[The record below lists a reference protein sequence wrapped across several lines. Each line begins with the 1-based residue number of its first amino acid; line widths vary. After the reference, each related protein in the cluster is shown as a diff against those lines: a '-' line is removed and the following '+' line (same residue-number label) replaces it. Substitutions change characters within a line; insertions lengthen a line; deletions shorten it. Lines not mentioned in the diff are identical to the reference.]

1 MENFKS
7 VSHAMELGEGGGRGG
22 YISGVSF
29 QTAKVIDMKLGSHNV
44 HHVKNVLGM
53 S

>member
-7 VSHAMELGEGGGRGG
+7 VSHAMELGEGGRGA
-22 YISGVSF
+22 YISGGFF